1 VTAAVSADG
10 TMLPRA
16 LLIATLAAC
25 HLGGDRVERP
35 AEPDADD
42 DAAKDPKYR
51 LFAGYFDQLKRR
63 VFDAWH
69 PNEVLQ
75 LVDPRGTIYGH
86 ANRVTE
92 VRVCLS
98 RDGSVVAV
106 LVTSSSSIPELD
118 VEALRAFRIAAPF
131 AAVPDTLVDGLGHMT
146 FAFTF
151 YFQLDAKGLRLRSP
165 RS

>member
-1 VTAAVSADG
+1 
-10 TMLPRA
+10 MLKRA
-16 LLIATLAAC
+16 LLAASLVAC
-25 HLGGDRVERP
+25 HFGDDRVEQP
-35 AEPDADD
+35 AEPDASDD
-42 DAAKDPKYR
+42 PVKAAKYQI
-51 LFAGYFDQLKRR
+51 FASYFNQLKRR

-98 RDGSVVAV
+98 RDGEIVAV
-106 LVTSSSSIPELD
+106 LVTSSSSVPELD
-118 VEALRAFRIAAPF
+118 AEALRAFRVAGPF
-131 AAVPDTLVDGLGHMT
+131 SAVPAALVDGLGHMT

-151 YFQLDAKGLRLRSP
+151 YFQLDAKGLHLGKP
-165 RS
+165 KT

>member
-1 VTAAVSADG
+1 
-10 TMLPRA
+10 MLHRA
-16 LLIATLAAC
+16 LLVATLAAC
-25 HLGGDRVERP
+25 HLGGDRVEHP
-35 AEPDADD
+35 TEPDADTD
-42 DAAKDPKYR
+42 HTSDPKYR
-51 LFAGYFDQLKRR
+51 IFASYFNLLKRK
-63 VFDAWH
+63 VSDAWH
-69 PNEVLQ
+69 PDEILR

-118 VEALRAFRIAAPF
+118 AEALRAFRIAAPF
-131 AAVPDTLVDGLGHMT
+131 AAVPDTLVDGLGHMH

-151 YFQLDAKGLRLRSP
+151 YFQLDAKGLRLRQP
-165 RS
+165 RP

>member
-1 VTAAVSADG
+1 VTA
-10 TMLPRA
+10 TLPRA

-25 HLGGDRVERP
+25 HLGNDRVEHA
-35 AEPDADD
+35 AEPDANYDHTN
-42 DAAKDPKYR
+42 DPKYR
-51 LFAGYFDQLKRR
+51 IFASYFNLLKRK
-63 VFDAWH
+63 VSDAWH

-98 RDGSVVAV
+98 RDGSIVAV

-118 VEALRAFRIAAPF
+118 AEALRAFRIAAPF
-131 AAVPDTLVDGLGHMT
+131 AAVPATLVDGLGHMS

-151 YFQLDAKGLRLRSP
+151 YFQLDAKGLRLRTKT
-165 RS
+165 

>member
-1 VTAAVSADG
+1 
-10 TMLPRA
+10 MLHRA

-25 HLGGDRVERP
+25 HLAGDRVEHP
-35 AEPDADD
+35 AAPDAPDASDD
-42 DAAKDPKYR
+42 HTNDPKYR
-51 LFAGYFDQLKRR
+51 IFASYFNLLKRK
-63 VFDAWH
+63 VSDAWH
-69 PNEVLQ
+69 PNEILQ

-118 VEALRAFRIAAPF
+118 AEALRAFRIAAPF
-131 AAVPDTLVDGLGHMT
+131 AAVPATLVDGLGHMS

-151 YFQLDAKGLRLRSP
+151 YFQLDAKGLRLRP
-165 RS
+165 RT

>member
-1 VTAAVSADG
+1 
-10 TMLPRA
+10 MLPRA
-16 LLIATLAAC
+16 LLIATLVAC
-25 HLGGDRVERP
+25 HLGDDRVEHP
-35 AEPDADD
+35 AEPDASNDNTN
-42 DAAKDPKYR
+42 DPKYR
-51 LFAGYFDQLKRR
+51 IFASYFNVLKRK
-63 VFDAWH
+63 VSDAWH
-69 PNEVLQ
+69 PNEILQ

-118 VEALRAFRIAAPF
+118 AEALRAFRIAAPF
-131 AAVPDTLVDGLGHMT
+131 VAVPDTLVDGLGHMA

-151 YFQLDAKGLRLRSP
+151 YFQLDAKGLHQRRP
-165 RS
+165 KI